1 MRKLTASLMAV
12 GLLLLA
18 ACGTEDKLE
27 PGRVTSFEGI
37 AGTIYERQS
46 SGGQFFFYFLEDG
59 TWHGSS
65 NRDLVVDRPSEKKET
80 RFEGTTAF
88 VTDIK
93 GPSSDCPDAMY
104 EIHVLENLNLQ
115 FVALEDTC
123 AKRAISLN
131 LSEWGPVP

>member
-1 MRKLTASLMAV
+1 MAV

-18 ACGTEDKLE
+18 ACGTADRLQ

-37 AGTIYERQS
+37 AGTIYERQG
-46 SGGQFFFYFLEDG
+46 SGGEFFFYFFEDG

-65 NRDLVVDRPSEKKET
+65 NRDLVVDRPSEIKET

-88 VTDIK
+88 VTEIK
-93 GPSSDCPDAMY
+93 GPTTDCPDAMY

-115 FVALEDTC
+115 YVAIEDTC
-123 AKRAISLN
+123 SKRSIALN
-131 LSEWGPVP
+131 LSEWAPVP